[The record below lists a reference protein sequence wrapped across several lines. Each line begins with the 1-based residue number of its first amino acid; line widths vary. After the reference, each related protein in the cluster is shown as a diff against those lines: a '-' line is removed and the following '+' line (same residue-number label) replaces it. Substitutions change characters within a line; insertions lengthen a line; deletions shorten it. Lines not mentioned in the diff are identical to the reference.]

1 MKQHGFSAPK
11 NGTAVPPTSPSHL
24 VGCTL
29 AVLCLCAL
37 MIFSLAPRSTGADTQ
52 KTASLPPSGQGWIV
66 MPEGARQAYF
76 GIHGGTIPVSLL
88 ATSEGTSLVT
98 FVGAT
103 GNDFLSLLRRA
114 EIRMPSLLNGTQPG
128 KPLARLPL
136 IPGRGC
142 KLTAGSSTT
151 SLPVFYLSDE
161 MPAWPPL
168 PACSS
173 LLGSRPSPCPLR
185 DRYPCRIRSRTLPV
199 TISSLVPSIC
209 SRAGNR
215 DSESG
220 ERELPMACRR

>member
-1 MKQHGFSAPK
+1 MNQHGFSAPK

-161 MPAWPPL
+161 MLARLAATPGMLQPFGLSAQPL
-168 PACSS
+168 SIEGQVSMPDPFSHT
-173 LLGSRPSPCPLR
+173 P
-185 DRYPCRIRSRTLPV
+185 RYHI
-199 TISSLVPSIC
+199 LVGPQY
-209 SRAGNR
+209 
-215 DSESG
+215 
-220 ERELPMACRR
+220 LQPRRK

>member
-136 IPGRGC
+136 IPSAR
-142 KLTAGSSTT
+142 
-151 SLPVFYLSDE
+151 FLS
-161 MPAWPPL
+161 
-168 PACSS
+168 
-173 LLGSRPSPCPLR
+173 
-185 DRYPCRIRSRTLPV
+185 
-199 TISSLVPSIC
+199 
-209 SRAGNR
+209 
-215 DSESG
+215 
-220 ERELPMACRR
+220 ER

>member
-161 MPAWPPL
+161 MLARLAATPGML
-168 PACSS
+168 Q
-173 LLGSRPSPCPLR
+173 
-185 DRYPCRIRSRTLPV
+185 PV
-199 TISSLVPSIC
+199 GLS
-209 SRAGNR
+209 A
-215 DSESG
+215 
-220 ERELPMACRR
+220 